1 MKAFSNQQ
9 KFFGMTAVLL
19 SLVFF
24 FFLYETISNQRY
36 NIIWIM
42 MILFSSAMFVNGFIF
57 GHRESNVENNYMLG
71 FRYHLISYIS
81 VNFIGT
87 TMLFLILG
95 INLNN
100 ILTAAFQIIA
110 WGIGLFFHWLFT
122 HFKLT
127 FKSINT

>member
-1 MKAFSNQQ
+1 MKVFSNQQ
-9 KFFGMTAVLL
+9 KFFGMTTVLL
-19 SLVFF
+19 SLIFF

-36 NIIWIM
+36 NNIWIM

-57 GHRESNVENNYMLG
+57 GHRESNVENNYKLG

-81 VNFIGT
+81 INFIGT
-87 TMLFLILG
+87 TMLFLVLG
-95 INLNN
+95 INLDN
-100 ILTAAFQIIA
+100 ILTVAFQIIA
-110 WGIGLFFHWLFT
+110 WGIGLFFHWFFT